1 MELIRYRKTLDVH
14 KNGIQFTI
22 QGFETADNMSRVI
35 EISLMASGDAID
47 FPLEGL
53 TAMMY
58 VTTPSAAEPSV
69 NACAI
74 KDNKVMY
81 EVLPIV
87 EAGITEMQLK
97 LIETSLEGAKRVLCS
112 PKFAIEVSASGVT
125 DDGAEQ
131 TTTFTALEDA
141 VARANA
147 VYDSRITG
155 VDVDSEC
162 IFRVYYADGTVYET
176 DALRRLI
183 LNENT
188 DIIDL
193 DSMIKDGI
201 ISITADEVAEYLD
214 ERYRDIFAKAE
225 MATDLFADYATPT
238 FVQWNSTTLNTPFS
252 AGLTSATLGF
262 AFVFG
267 SKLADHTIIAW
278 SVGADNIFSF
288 THRFIMAVDDGWDTT
303 ISASGGTMRGTLKL
317 GGGSGSVSAN
327 DGISYIDAIKDS
339 DNARRI
345 GIANPS
351 DDSVLLENAL
361 KFSEKKDGKSVDY
374 SIFGEHNLDLLS
386 KNGFAKIACGTY
398 KGENQKGK
406 KLNDIPFVAKLIFVF
421 NVSDITWKMALIN
434 GVNHSISFWET
445 ATQKN
450 DVTWVDN
457 VVTWQN
463 DIASND
469 TAWNVAHNYLDE
481 TYCWIAIG

>member
-14 KNGIQFTI
+14 KNGTQFTL
-22 QGFETADNMSRVI
+22 QGFETADNLSRVI
-35 EISLMASGDAID
+35 EISLMASGDAVD

-81 EVLPIV
+81 EALPIV

-97 LIETSLEGAKRVLCS
+97 LIETSIEGARRVLCS

-147 VYDSRITG
+147 VYDRRITG

-188 DIIDL
+188 DIDL

-201 ISITADEVAEYLD
+201 ISITADEVAESLG
-214 ERYRDIFAKAE
+214 ERYKPLFDNLQNTTNEHSVILEELQETAE
-225 MATDLFADYATPT
+225 KVEPLPEKVDTLDAEVKSNTERIADMEWISLGTVTHTVESTESDLSKTLTLGVNGMLSHKLSEARYIIKKGST
-238 FVQWNSTTLNTPFS
+238 FHGKLDRRAST
-252 AGLTSATLGF
+252 LTSADS
-262 AFVFG
+262 VV
-267 SKLADHTIIAW
+267 SVIISN
-278 SVGADNIFSF
+278 SVGDLFSYKLSSNENVL
-288 THRFIMAVDDGWDTT
+288 TEDSVTLSEDIIVSCRNTGHPTEVYSILNGTVDCSQLSVPQDYNSIVCKTD
-303 ISASGGTMRGTLKL
+303 IVQANSKCVVSGGFSATIELQVKLK
-317 GGGSGSVSAN
+317 
-327 DGISYIDAIKDS
+327 
-339 DNARRI
+339 
-345 GIANPS
+345 
-351 DDSVLLENAL
+351 
-361 KFSEKKDGKSVDY
+361 
-374 SIFGEHNLDLLS
+374 
-386 KNGFAKIACGTY
+386 
-398 KGENQKGK
+398 
-406 KLNDIPFVAKLIFVF
+406 
-421 NVSDITWKMALIN
+421 
-434 GVNHSISFWET
+434 
-445 ATQKN
+445 
-450 DVTWVDN
+450 
-457 VVTWQN
+457 
-463 DIASND
+463 
-469 TAWNVAHNYLDE
+469 
-481 TYCWIAIG
+481 